1 MRSCARPVLIAW
13 LIAALIDLPGCA
25 PDRSQWM
32 SQAAS
37 QQAKVA
43 TNQIGSVEEVRTE
56 ARQAA
61 GLLNGLAASALK
73 NPPAGNQQVASA
85 FSSDAMEVSSGLR
98 AIAESQTD
106 AGFTDAV
113 FAMCNPAREAAC
125 PRIGHVMMGI
135 AAGMRT
141 NPPANMTDEQRQSA
155 INYFETFGGRLIDIP
170 IKCEQANNAMAEAST
185 QEQTAEV
192 NHQTNVN
199 RALIAAGVLFVGV
212 AAVGAASAGRTVIQQ
227 PAPAPVLHTSTSTN
241 CNVYGDTLHCT
252 SN

>member
-98 AIAESQTD
+98 A
-106 AGFTDAV
+106 
-113 FAMCNPAREAAC
+113 
-125 PRIGHVMMGI
+125 
-135 AAGMRT
+135 
-141 NPPANMTDEQRQSA
+141 
-155 INYFETFGGRLIDIP
+155 
-170 IKCEQANNAMAEAST
+170 
-185 QEQTAEV
+185 
-192 NHQTNVN
+192 
-199 RALIAAGVLFVGV
+199 
-212 AAVGAASAGRTVIQQ
+212 
-227 PAPAPVLHTSTSTN
+227 
-241 CNVYGDTLHCT
+241 
-252 SN
+252 